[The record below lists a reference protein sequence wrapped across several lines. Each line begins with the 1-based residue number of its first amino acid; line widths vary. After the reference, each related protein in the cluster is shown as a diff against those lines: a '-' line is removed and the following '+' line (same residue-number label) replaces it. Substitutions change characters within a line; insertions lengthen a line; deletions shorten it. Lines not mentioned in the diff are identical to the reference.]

1 MTFAAIVFYVFAALT
16 IVSGVF
22 ILFTKNVLY
31 AGFAL
36 LSTFLGVAVLY
47 IFAGADFLAIAQIMI
62 YVGGVLVLI
71 LFGIMLT
78 NRIAGQSYIVSENR
92 NLVAGI
98 VGGGGLLV
106 ILIAGIIKAKFTDLS
121 WIQSAV
127 RNEKVKI
134 TTLGKIGENLMTD
147 FVLPFEVAGLILMVA
162 LMGAAF
168 IASQVVKK

>member
-1 MTFAAIVFYVFAALT
+1 MTFTAIVFYLFAALT
-16 IVSGVF
+16 LLSGLF

-36 LSTFLGVAVLY
+36 LAAFIGVAAIYV
-47 IFAGADFLAIAQIMI
+47 FAGADFLAVTQLLI

-78 NRIAGQSYIVSENR
+78 NRTPEQAYIYSGNR
-92 NLVAGI
+92 NTAIGILSAGALLAILVP
-98 VGGGGLLV
+98 V
-106 ILIAGIIKAKFTDLS
+106 IMKAEFTSLPWMQNASGKSKMEASTLS
-121 WIQSAV
+121 
-127 RNEKVKI
+127 R
-134 TTLGKIGENLMTD
+134 IGENLMTD

-168 IASQVVKK
+168 IASQTAKK